1 MPDQF
6 SRTKLLIGE
15 TALNKLQN
23 SRVAIFGIGGVGGY
37 VCEALVRAGVGSF
50 DIIDDDKVSLSNLNR
65 QITATYSSIGEYKV
79 DVMKKRML
87 DINKAVVVNTYKCF
101 FLPENAGEFHFEK
114 YDYVVDAVDTVT
126 SKLEIIT
133 RCKEKGVPVISAMG
147 AGNKLDASSFE
158 IADIYDTSVCPLAKV
173 LRRELR
179 KRDIKSLKVVY
190 SKEEPI
196 KRFDSGENPNYE
208 EGEKALHLKRNIP
221 ASISYVPAV
230 AGLMMA
236 GEIIKDICSK

>member
-101 FLPENAGEFHFEK
+101 FLLENAGEFHFEK

-190 SKEEPI
+190 SKEVPI
-196 KRFDSGENPNYE
+196 KRADLGENPNYE
-208 EGEKALHLKRNIP
+208 EGEKALNLKRSIP